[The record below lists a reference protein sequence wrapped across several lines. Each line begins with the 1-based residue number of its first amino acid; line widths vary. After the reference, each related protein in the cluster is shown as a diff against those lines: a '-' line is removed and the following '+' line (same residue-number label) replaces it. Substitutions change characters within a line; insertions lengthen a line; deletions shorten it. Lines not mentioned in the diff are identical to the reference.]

1 MTYSREYAAGQMR
14 LFHQERGDVRPG
26 GELSDER
33 HRARCYPA
41 PGGPPFHDSHEIT
54 QVRTHVRRNTGQH
67 DRLSNHDKQCHRRRN
82 GESETPADE
91 AAEELSRRQ
100 PYHRP
105 APPR

>member
-1 MTYSREYAAGQMR
+1 MYVQAVNCPMNATAPAAIPR
-14 LFHQERGDVRPG
+14 LA
-26 GELSDER
+26 
-33 HRARCYPA
+33 ARR
-41 PGGPPFHDSHEIT
+41 FHDSHEIT